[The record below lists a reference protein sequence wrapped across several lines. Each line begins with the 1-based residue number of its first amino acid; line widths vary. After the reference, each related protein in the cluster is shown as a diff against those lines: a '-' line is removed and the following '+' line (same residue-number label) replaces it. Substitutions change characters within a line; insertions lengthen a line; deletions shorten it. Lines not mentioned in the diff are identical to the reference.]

1 MNIRLNNLP
10 HILFV
15 DDDDKIRYLVSEYL
29 NKYNYFISLA
39 GDTEEAKELI
49 DFYNFDL
56 IILDIMMP
64 NENGKVFLKYF
75 RKLNDSIP
83 VLMLTALKTIDSKV
97 ETFSLGCDDY
107 LIKPF
112 EPKEL
117 IIRINKL
124 LSPRSQ
130 QKLNNKVKFG
140 DYEYDFNLQE
150 LRKNK
155 KLIKLTNNE
164 LKIIDY
170 LSKNLNLTLSREK
183 IAKKLGMNNFSR
195 SVDVVI
201 TRLRKKIVNNDDS
214 SFLKT
219 VRGVGYILKS
229 DYEN

>member
-1 MNIRLNNLP
+1 MNIKSNNLP

-29 NKYNYFISLA
+29 NKYGYFISLA
-39 GDTEEAKELI
+39 SNTKEAKELN
-49 DFYNFDL
+49 DFYSFDL
-56 IILDIMMP
+56 IVLDIMMP

-75 RKLNDSIP
+75 RKLNDSTP

-97 ETFSLGCDDY
+97 ETFNLGCDDY

-130 QKLNNKVKFG
+130 QKLNKKVKFG

-164 LKIIDY
+164 LRIIDY
-170 LSKNLNLTLSREK
+170 LSKSLNLTLSREK
-183 IAKKLGMNNFSR
+183 ISQELGMNSSSR

-201 TRLRKKIVNNDDS
+201 ARLRKKIVNSDDS

-219 VRGVGYILKS
+219 VRGIGYILKS

>member
-29 NKYNYFISLA
+29 NKHNYIISLA

-97 ETFSLGCDDY
+97 ETFNLGCDDY

-170 LSKNLNLTLSREK
+170 LSKNLNLTLPREK
-183 IAKKLGMNNFSR
+183 IAKELGMNNFSR